1 MLHIVL
7 LVLKIIGIILASL
20 LGLLIALILIVL
32 LVPIR
37 YKLKAEYHDQLK
49 AAARVSWLL
58 RIISFSAEYNT
69 KDFALTDS
77 LVNTEEAE
85 INLRMRLRI
94 FGRIIFDSNRKKE
107 DIPEKAAKDKKARF
121 FFKRRT
127 RTIKEEVHSQDE
139 KVNDDNSLKKPEPS
153 LMADNASRN
162 ISDKAT
168 RAELTRISRAEA
180 EAVTGSVEEED
191 TNLSS
196 ETIQLSKNNPMDQ
209 AAAEEEQGQKTD
221 SDKIFENE
229 IQENEIQENEK
240 KLKDI
245 ENKDI
250 KQLDIKQTDIRQK
263 GIKKIDIQ
271 QIGIEQSE
279 TVLKEKQNDIE
290 DSREQVK
297 EKGIFNAF
305 KRFFHKLKNI
315 FIKIKDFFT
324 GIKLKTDNITDKF
337 KQLYDKYSL
346 VKIFFQDENNKIG
359 LKYGYSNLKGILRHI
374 KPRKVIANIEFG
386 TGDPS
391 STGQILGVAAV
402 FMGIYGNSVKI
413 IPDFENE
420 VIKGDFYCR
429 GRIQSLI
436 LLIIGIKVIRN
447 RNIKTLIKNFQTL
460 KEEF

>member
-94 FGRIIFDSNRKKE
+94 FGRIIYDSNRKKE
-107 DIPEKAAKDKKARF
+107 DIPEKDKKVRF
-121 FFKRRT
+121 SFKRRT

-209 AAAEEEQGQKTD
+209 AAAEEEQGLKTD
-221 SDKIFENE
+221 SDKIFE
-229 IQENEIQENEK
+229 IEIQENEK

-245 ENKDI
+245 ENKEI
-250 KQLDIKQTDIRQK
+250 KQLDIKQTDTRQK
-263 GIKKIDIQ
+263 DIKKIDIQ
-271 QIGIEQSE
+271 QIGIEQNE
-279 TVLKEKQNDIE
+279 TVLKEKQNGIE
-290 DSREQVK
+290 DSREQMK

-305 KRFFHKLKNI
+305 KRFFHKLKSL

-346 VKIFFQDENNKIG
+346 VKVFFQDENNKLG
-359 LKYGYSNLKGILRHI
+359 LKYGYNNLKGILRHI

>member
-1 MLHIVL
+1 MLHVVL
-7 LVLKIIGIILASL
+7 LVLKIIGIILASV
-20 LGLLIALILIVL
+20 LGLLIALVLIVL

-49 AAARVSWLL
+49 ATARVSWLL

-107 DIPEKAAKDKKARF
+107 DIPEKDKKVRF
-121 FFKRRT
+121 SFKRRT
-127 RTIKEEVHSQDE
+127 RTIKEEVHSQDD
-139 KVNDDNSLKKPEPS
+139 KVNDGNSLKKPQPS
-153 LMADNASRN
+153 LMADNVSRDLQ
-162 ISDKAT
+162 DKAT

-180 EAVTGSVEEED
+180 EAVTGSVEDED
-191 TNLSS
+191 ANHSS
-196 ETIQLSKNNPMDQ
+196 ETNRLGINNPMDQ
-209 AAAEEEQGQKTD
+209 AAAEEKQGQNTD
-221 SDKIFENE
+221 TSAISQKIQNQKNGIQESENE
-229 IQENEIQENEK
+229 QI
-240 KLKDI
+240 DI
-245 ENKDI
+245 KQINIEQIDI
-250 KQLDIKQTDIRQK
+250 KQLDIKQK
-263 GIKKIDIQ
+263 GIQ
-271 QIGIEQSE
+271 QNE
-279 TVLKEKQNDIE
+279 TVPKEKQNGIE
-290 DSREQVK
+290 NSQEPVK
-297 EKGIFNAF
+297 EKGILNAF
-305 KRFFHKLKNI
+305 KRFFHKLKSI
-315 FIKIKDFFT
+315 IIKIKDFFT
-324 GIKLKTDNITDKF
+324 GIKLKSENITDKL
-337 KQLYDKYSL
+337 KKLYDIYSL
-346 VKIFFQDENNKIG
+346 VKVFFQDENNKLG
-359 LKYGYSNLKGILRHI
+359 LKYGYNNLKGLLRHI

-420 VIKGDFYCR
+420 VIIGDFYCR
-429 GRIQSLI
+429 GRIQSLV

>member
-94 FGRIIFDSNRKKE
+94 FGRIIYDSNRKKE
-107 DIPEKAAKDKKARF
+107 DIPEKDKKVRF

-196 ETIQLSKNNPMDQ
+196 ETIQLSKNNPLDQ
-209 AAAEEEQGQKTD
+209 AAAEEEQGLKTD

-229 IQENEIQENEK
+229 IQENEK
-240 KLKDI
+240 KLKAI

-250 KQLDIKQTDIRQK
+250 KQLDIKQTDTRQK
-263 GIKKIDIQ
+263 DIKKIDIQ
-271 QIGIEQSE
+271 QIGIEQNE
-279 TVLKEKQNDIE
+279 TVLKEKQNGIE
-290 DSREQVK
+290 DSREQMK

-305 KRFFHKLKNI
+305 KRFFHKLKSI

-346 VKIFFQDENNKIG
+346 VKVFFQDKNNKLG
-359 LKYGYSNLKGILRHI
+359 LKYGYNNLKGILRHI